1 MRILLHSPYY
11 APELI
16 SIGKY
21 NTGLAEWLVTRGH
34 EVQVVTAAPHYPA
47 WRVHEGYS
55 AARYSRETIRGVR
68 VFRCPACIPRRP
80 GAVARTLYAL
90 SHGLAS
96 LPILLGAAVRWR
108 PDVMLAVEPPLLSFL
123 PVRLAAALCG
133 ARTWLHV
140 QDLEV
145 DAAFDLG
152 IVSGASARRLAFGLE
167 RWLLRSA
174 SRISTISPRMAER
187 ILAKGV
193 TAERFVLFPNWA
205 DDLPPDLPGLDI
217 RAHAG
222 IPKGQRFALY
232 AGNMAGKQGL
242 ETLVEV
248 ARHLADRQ
256 DIWFL
261 FVGDGP
267 GRAALQAAASALPRV
282 RFLPL
287 QPADHLGT
295 LLRSAHL
302 HLLPQR
308 AAAADLVMPSKLG
321 SMLASGRPT
330 VAGAL
335 PGTQVAQVLEGAGL
349 AVEPENASQ
358 MAQAIISLWDDDAR
372 IRAMGQAA
380 QAYARQ
386 HMSAESILR
395 RLEQSLQQLTRS
407 V

>member
-21 NTGLAEWLVTRGH
+21 NTGMAEWLAARGH
-34 EVQVVTAAPHYPA
+34 DVRVVTAAPHYPA
-47 WRVHEGYS
+47 WRVHDGYS
-55 AARYSRETIRGVR
+55 AARYSSEMIGGVR
-68 VFRCPACIPRRP
+68 VLRCPVWIPRRP

-96 LPILLGAAVRWR
+96 LPTLLSAVRWR
-108 PDVMLAVEPPLLSFL
+108 PDLMVAVEPPLLSFL
-123 PVRLAAALCG
+123 PVKLVATLCG

-152 IVSGASARRLAFGLE
+152 IVSGQTARRLAFGLE

-193 TAERFVLFPNWA
+193 RPERFVLFPNWA

-217 RAHAG
+217 RTMAG
-222 IPKGQRFALY
+222 IPQGQRFALY

-248 ARHLADRQ
+248 ARLLADRH

-267 GRAALQAAASALPRV
+267 RRAALQASAEGLPRV

-287 QPADHLGT
+287 QPAAHLGT

-330 VAGAL
+330 VAGAF
-335 PGTQVAQVLEGAGL
+335 PGTQVAQVLEGSGL

-358 MAQAIISLWDDDAR
+358 MAQAITSLWDDPLQAQ
-372 IRAMGQAA
+372 ALGQAA

-386 HMSAESILR
+386 RMSAEPILQR
-395 RLEQSLQQLTRS
+395 FEQSLRELVSQP
-407 V
+407 